1 MISRDEAKIKIKDIV
16 ENDSNIIKTGI
27 TLPIKRGQTFNVYRI
42 PLNLLVPN
50 ILNDRIT
57 WKIREYEAE
66 SGRKLS
72 IDSAVDVDY
81 LYNTIL
87 SENPGE
93 NSKTMADLARNG
105 QQVDGVIT
113 NDGIIIDGNR
123 RATLLR
129 ALFNGEASKYNKSVE
144 DFRYFNAI
152 VLPDDVDQKEIMA
165 LETMIQIGTDEKVG
179 YNRICLYIKV
189 DNLLAAGYKHAQIK
203 EYMGLKSENDVDNM
217 KETFDLMVKYL
228 ESIGKPNH
236 FTLLDGLED
245 QFLNTKTVFKKMDN
259 GTYDAQWD
267 YTPAD
272 VAEFKTVCF
281 DYMRAKFEGKK
292 YRDTLVGKPN
302 KTDGV
307 FIEKRVW
314 DKFLQHHN
322 DILDANEPETEDDW
336 KLLGK
341 KGGKLDQNLNGAVK
355 DLASV
360 LNDKDIAKL
369 ITDVKV
375 KVDRIDELL
384 EGMDEVNSQ
393 DIEELRELSKAIYK
407 IASRYE

>member
-1 MISRDEAKIKIKDIV
+1 MISRAEAKKRISDIV
-16 ENDSNIIKTGI
+16 SNKNNVVKTGI
-27 TLPIKRGQTFNVYRI
+27 TLPIKRGQKFDVYRI
-42 PLNLLVPN
+42 PLELLVPN
-50 ILNDRIT
+50 VMNDRIT
-57 WKIREYEAE
+57 WKIREYEADNNRKISIE
-66 SGRKLS
+66 S
-72 IDSAVDVDY
+72 DVDVDY

-87 SENPGE
+87 GEHENE
-93 NSKTMADLARNG
+93 NKKTLEDLARNG

-129 ALFNGEASKYNKSVE
+129 VLFNGEASKYKKSVE

-152 VLPDDVDQKEIMA
+152 VLPDDIDQKEIMA

-189 DNLLAAGYKHAQIK
+189 DNLLSAGYTHAQIA
-203 EYMGLKSENDVDNM
+203 EYMRLKNLSDVGSM
-217 KETFDLMVKYL
+217 KDTYDLMVKYL
-228 ESIGKPNH
+228 EAIGKPNH

-245 QFLNTKTVFKKMDN
+245 QFLNTKNIFKKMDN
-259 GTYDAQWD
+259 GTYDARWD

-302 KTDGV
+302 KTNGV

-314 DKFLQHHN
+314 DKFLQNHN
-322 DILDANEPETEDDW
+322 NILDANDPESEDDW

-341 KGGKLDQNLNGAVK
+341 KGGKLDQNLNCAVK
-355 DLASV
+355 NLASV
-360 LNDKDIAKL
+360 LNDKDVAKL
-369 ITDVKV
+369 IADLKI

-384 EGMDEVNSQ
+384 EGMDEVNEE
-393 DIEELRELSKAIYK
+393 DINELKELSKAIYK
-407 IASRYE
+407 ITARYE